1 MLTVAVSRT
10 VLKGK
15 FVGWRTRSTEMVPD
29 VSAGDWTPISMVLDS
44 LGIKKTS
51 SKALNKATV
60 QPLVVIRSGICL
72 WRGFSIDDDVTQCH
86 G

>member
-15 FVGWRTRSTEMVPD
+15 FVGWRIKSTEMVPD
-29 VSAGDWTPISMVLDS
+29 VSGGDWTPISMVLDS

-60 QPLVVIRSGICL
+60 QPSVVIRSESSSREVIL
-72 WRGFSIDDDVTQCH
+72 H
-86 G
+86 